1 MKFQLTWTS
10 NYKRKENIELTTLE
24 ELIDLVDK
32 EGRIIVSYDNNQ
44 LTEDLSN
51 LLADMQRRYREIDA
65 ELAEV
70 EFVFAN
76 IRDTLTKLNS
86 AFLTKKES

>member
-1 MKFQLTWTS
+1 MDTMGPS
-10 NYKRKENIELTTLE
+10 NGLNAEFKQRSAN
-24 ELIDLVDK
+24 V
-32 EGRIIVSYDNNQ
+32 Q
-44 LTEDLSN
+44 EDLSN

-86 AFLTKKES
+86 AFLKKKES

>member
-1 MKFQLTWTS
+1 MAPLGPS
-10 NYKRKENIELTTLE
+10 NGLNTEFKQRSAN
-24 ELIDLVDK
+24 V
-32 EGRIIVSYDNNQ
+32 Q
-44 LTEDLSN
+44 EDLSN